1 MNNVLKTLEYDK
13 ITDKLSKKAHTFY
26 GKNLCYSLLPKYNV
40 EDINYLLDLTNLAES
55 LVYKKSSPYFL
66 KFNNIEDIIQKIS
79 LGSVASISEL
89 YNIKTLLANTKSL
102 LNYISEENESVLKEL
117 FENLEALPNLNSK
130 LHIINENDIEDNAS
144 ENLFNIRKN
153 IISANE
159 SLRNTLNDILIKNS
173 AYLQDNVVTMRNNR
187 YCIPVKNEYKQKI
200 KGIVHD
206 SSASGMT
213 FFIEPI
219 AVIEKNNAIETLKI
233 QEEQE
238 VFKILSELSSLVL
251 AEKDI
256 ILNNLNYIAE
266 IDLIFAKAELSIDMN
281 AHRAKINT
289 KNKINLKNARHP
301 LIPAD
306 KIVPINLLLE
316 KGIKQMIITGPNTG
330 GKTVTLKT
338 VGLLTLMTQSGLN
351 IPCNEES
358 EITIYD
364 SIFADIGDEQS
375 IEQNL
380 STFSSHMT
388 KIIDILNNANSNSL
402 VLFDEL
408 GSGTDPIEGSA
419 IALSILKH
427 LKNKNIMTIAT
438 THYSE
443 IKYYAHTVD
452 GVINASCEFDIKTL
466 QPTYKL
472 IVGVAGKS
480 NAFAIA
486 KRLGLS
492 DDIIDAAKLSIS
504 SNDNKLEETIM
515 DLDNKKRELDD
526 FEIKI
531 QKKLNEADAILKRA
545 IEKEQALE
553 DKKLSIIEKAKLEA
567 ANILASSKKLA
578 NETIRELQK
587 NNSGIKELEKKR
599 SKIRDN
605 ISKLDIGKTLISKSN
620 SDKLDISKLKIGDSV
635 HINSYNTDGII
646 TALPDAKGNVFVS
659 VGVMSFKVKTSD
671 LSNAKDNSKAETK
684 TSTSYKP
691 KSNMY
696 IKSEI
701 KLLGYYGDDAIAEL
715 DKYIDDAV
723 ISGLNSVRIVHGKG
737 SGQLR
742 KVIHNYLKKHPS
754 VESFNLAE
762 YGQGD
767 AGVTIAV
774 LK

>member
-13 ITDKLSKKAHTFY
+13 ITDKLSKKAHTSY

-251 AEKDI
+251 VEKDI

-531 QKKLNEADAILKRA
+531 QKKLNEADSILKRA

-567 ANILASSKKLA
+567 ANILESSKKLA
-578 NETIRELQK
+578 DETIRELQK

-620 SDKLDISKLKIGDSV
+620 SDKLDISKLKIGDTV

-754 VESFNLAE
+754 VESFDLAE

>member
-13 ITDKLSKKAHTFY
+13 ITDKLSKKAHTSY
-26 GKNLCYSLLPKYNV
+26 GKNLCCSLAPKYNV
-40 EDINYLLDLTNLAES
+40 EDINYLLELTNLAES
-55 LVYKKSSPYFL
+55 LVYKKSSPFFL

-89 YNIKTLLANTKSL
+89 YNIKTLLTNTKSL
-102 LNYISEENESVLKEL
+102 LNYISEENENVLKEL
-117 FENLEALPNLNSK
+117 FKNLEALPNLNSK

-159 SLRNTLNDILIKNS
+159 NLRNTLNDILIKNS
-173 AYLQDNVVTMRNNR
+173 AYLQDSVVTMRNNR

-238 VFKILSELSSLVL
+238 VFKILSNLSSLVL

-266 IDLIFAKAELSIDMN
+266 IDLTFAKAELSIDMN

-301 LIPAD
+301 LIPTD
-306 KIVPINLLLE
+306 KIIPINLFLE
-316 KGIKQMIITGPNTG
+316 KNIKQMIITGPNTG

-351 IPCNEES
+351 IPCDEDS
-358 EITIYD
+358 EITIYNN
-364 SIFADIGDEQS
+364 IFADIGDEQS

-388 KIIDILNNANSNSL
+388 RIIDILNNANSNSL

-419 IALSILKH
+419 IALSILKY

-443 IKYYAHTVD
+443 IKYYAHTVA

-492 DDIIDAAKLSIS
+492 DEIIDAAKLSIS

-567 ANILASSKKLA
+567 ANILESSKKLA
-578 NETIRELQK
+578 DETIRELQK

-605 ISKLDIGKTLISKSN
+605 ISKLNIGKTLIIKNN
-620 SDKLDISKLKIGDSV
+620 SDKLDTSKLKIGDNV

-646 TALPDAKGNVFVS
+646 TALPDTKGNVFVS
-659 VGVMSFKVKTSD
+659 VGVMTFKVKVSD
-671 LSNAKDNSKAETK
+671 LSNSKDSVKVETK

-742 KVIHNYLKKHPS
+742 KVIHNYLKNHPS
-754 VESFNLAE
+754 VVSFDLAE